1 MRSFAD
7 LLKDVAEASR
17 DDALKVR
24 IIRLAN
30 HRVRLTAASLAIGKD
45 CTIIALKNVFD
56 QRKRRFAVHQGL
68 FWSLIEDG
76 IIGETLDIIYFFG
89 FG

>member
-45 CTIIALKNVFD
+45 RTIIALKDVFN

-68 FWSLIEDG
+68 F
-76 IIGETLDIIYFFG
+76 
-89 FG
+89 